1 MFTIKELEDRWDD
14 YESACLL
21 TIKQLLADYQEIT
34 FESDDLSMCPVC
46 IGDNGMT
53 LIDGIV
59 TSIYLHNG
67 EVYITY
73 KDREYPECAADEDI
87 RYITHINYIDII
99 MFIKE
104 TLRNGKTNL
113 G

>member
-1 MFTIKELEDRWDD
+1 MKELEDKWND

-21 TIKQLLADYQEIT
+21 TIKQLLVDCQEII
-34 FESDDLSMCPVC
+34 FESDMCPVC

-73 KDREYPECAADEDI
+73 KSREFPNYFTDENI
-87 RYITHINYIDII
+87 RYVNHINYIDVII
-99 MFIKE
+99 FIKE
-104 TLRNGKTNL
+104 ALKNGKTNL